1 MEGVRRHI
9 CASSTHTP
17 PVRFSTSSCRI
28 LRELVIGIC
37 RSAIGVF
44 SYYLFAI
51 SRDYLSEGCPITQAV
66 SENYNWYK
74 RIPLVTQSV
83 IKKLLLENSSTSK
96 SIRNTNVVRAKAWIY
111 VIDFFTVLKLRFR
124 RLFPSILY
132 HKLRIPTVMSR
143 ISKDNK

>member
-37 RSAIGVF
+37 CSAIGAF
-44 SYYLFAI
+44 DYYLFAI

-74 RIPLVTQSV
+74 RILLITQFDV
-83 IKKLLLENSSTSK
+83 IKKLLLENSSTSE
-96 SIRNTNVVRAKAWIY
+96 SIRNTNVVRVKMNLCDRFLIDFKSYGFAGIFLLLFY
-111 VIDFFTVLKLRFR
+111 VI
-124 RLFPSILY
+124 
-132 HKLRIPTVMSR
+132 
-143 ISKDNK
+143 N